1 MLTLATLVVGA
12 LVLCV
17 MLTLATLVVGALVLC
32 GDADSCYSSSWCT
45 SLVW

>member
-1 MLTLATLVVGA
+1 
-12 LVLCV
+12 

-32 GDADSCYSSSWCT
+32 GDLTLVLCGDADSSCT